1 MTNTSR
7 SMVTAMLCA
16 AAVTAQFVSGKAT
29 RDALFL
35 TSHDISAL
43 PVMLIV
49 TAVFSVALVW
59 LNAKAARRVAPTRL
73 VPTLFVAS
81 GILFLVEG
89 LFRASAPSIV
99 ALVVYLHVSVA
110 GPLLASGFWLIVSES
125 FSPRTAKKGFG
136 RIAAAGTLGGLAGAV
151 ASERIATTLGIP
163 NMLIVLGGLQFIAA
177 LLVARLAA
185 RRSSSDTQVPEDV
198 SPAVTSGLRLIAE
211 TPYLRRIA
219 ALVLFGTA
227 SAVLVDYAF
236 KAAAVDA
243 FGAGDG
249 LLRFFAMYYGATS
262 LISFLFQILGSR
274 TILERLGIG
283 WATSTPSIAILAG
296 VLADLVF
303 PGFGSLIA
311 ARGSEAV
318 FRGSWFRA
326 GYEVFFTPIPA
337 AEKRAAKPLID
348 VVFDR
353 LGDALG
359 AALVPVAIL
368 LVPGAQ
374 TVVILGVAI
383 AASIG
388 AIIAASQLSRW
399 YVRTLQSSLLDR
411 GAMLAVDTVDDSSV
425 LTVLRDIRARHGDSL
440 EYVAADDDF
449 DQTLRPDLIVNDVV
463 TLRSADHQAIEDVL
477 SRDEGISGPLVP
489 HVVALLANES
499 LSNYASLALVK
510 VAEEHVG
517 QLTDAVIDPNQQVAV
532 RRRVA
537 RVLSAGVSQRAADG
551 LLAALDDRRFEVR
564 VQAARSLSAVVTRN
578 DRLTIDA
585 NRIHEIVLREVAVGR
600 PVWEGRQLLEGSV
613 SESPLDEFVRDRAGQ
628 SLAHVF
634 TLLSL
639 VLTREPL
646 QIAFRS
652 LQGDDSY
659 LRGTALEY
667 LQEILPSQVRE
678 ALWPFLVRHR
688 RPAVSGRQDERLA
701 ALLRSSQSVT
711 VQGVAAK
718 WDRQRNAV
726 KTVRR
731 TGIAEFQHS

>member
-1 MTNTSR
+1 
-7 SMVTAMLCA
+7 
-16 AAVTAQFVSGKAT
+16 
-29 RDALFL
+29 
-35 TSHDISAL
+35 
-43 PVMLIV
+43 
-49 TAVFSVALVW
+49 
-59 LNAKAARRVAPTRL
+59 
-73 VPTLFVAS
+73 
-81 GILFLVEG
+81 
-89 LFRASAPSIV
+89 
-99 ALVVYLHVSVA
+99 
-110 GPLLASGFWLIVSES
+110 
-125 FSPRTAKKGFG
+125 
-136 RIAAAGTLGGLAGAV
+136 
-151 ASERIATTLGIP
+151 
-163 NMLIVLGGLQFIAA
+163 
-177 LLVARLAA
+177 
-185 RRSSSDTQVPEDV
+185 
-198 SPAVTSGLRLIAE
+198 
-211 TPYLRRIA
+211 
-219 ALVLFGTA
+219 
-227 SAVLVDYAF
+227 VLVDYAF

-249 LLRFFAMYYGATS
+249 LLRFFAMYYGVTS
-262 LISFLFQILGSR
+262 LISFLLQILGSR

-283 WATSTPSIAILAG
+283 WATSTPSIAIVAG

-368 LVPGAQ
+368 LVPGTQ
-374 TVVILGVAI
+374 TVVILGAAV

-388 AIIAASQLSRW
+388 AIVAASQLSRW
-399 YVRTLQSSLLDR
+399 YVRTLQNSLLDR
-411 GAMLAVDTVDDSSV
+411 GSQLAVDTLDDSSV
-425 LTVLRDIRARHGDSL
+425 VTVLRDIRTRHEGSL
-440 EYVAADDDF
+440 GYVAAGDDDV
-449 DQTLRPDLIVNDVV
+449 DQTLRPDLIVNDIV
-463 TLRSADHQAIEDVL
+463 TLRSSDHSGIQEIL
-477 SRDEGISGPLVP
+477 SRDEGMPSALVP
-489 HVVALLANES
+489 HVIALLANES
-499 LSNYASLALVK
+499 LSNYALLALVK
-510 VAEEHVG
+510 VAEEQVG
-517 QLTDAVIDPNQQVAV
+517 QLTDAVIDPNQRVGV

-537 RVLSAGVSQRAADG
+537 RVLSAGVSQRAADA

-564 VQAARSLSAVVTRN
+564 VQAARSLSAVVARN
-578 DRLTIDA
+578 DRLTIAAD
-585 NRIHEIVLREVAVGR
+585 RIHEIVLREVAVGR

-639 VLTREPL
+639 VLPREPL

-652 LQGDDSY
+652 LQSDDTY

-667 LQEILPSQVRE
+667 LQGVLPSQVRQ

-688 RPAVSGRQDERLA
+688 RPVVSGGQDERLA

-711 VQGVAAK
+711 LQGVAAR
-718 WDRQRNAV
+718 WDRQKNAV
-726 KTVRR
+726 KSVRK
-731 TGIAEFQHS
+731 TEIAGFQTS